1 MIDHISIPVN
11 DLLIARSFYSASLA
25 PLGYIEMHNESDC
38 VGFGKNDRIF
48 LWLFEWVGFNSP
60 IHIAFSAADIEEV
73 NRFYESA
80 LAHGGKGNGEPG
92 YRKQYRPNY
101 YAAYVFDL
109 DGNNIEAVCRTKG
122 II

>member
-73 NRFYESA
+73 NRFYEWA
-80 LAHGGKGNGEPG
+80 WLMVEKEMENQAI
-92 YRKQYRPNY
+92 
-101 YAAYVFDL
+101 
-109 DGNNIEAVCRTKG
+109 GNNIAQITMPHMYLIWMAITLKLSAEQRV
-122 II
+122 